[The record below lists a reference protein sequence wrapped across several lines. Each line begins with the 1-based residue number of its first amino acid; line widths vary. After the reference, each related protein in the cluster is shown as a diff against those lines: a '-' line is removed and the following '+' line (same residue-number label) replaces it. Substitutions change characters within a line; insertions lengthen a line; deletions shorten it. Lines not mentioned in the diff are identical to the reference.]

1 MGILPIKDFDYKTY
15 DKVTIFLFRIGVVI
29 VAVAIP
35 ATSPKGHGDRKLYAQ
50 CTTSAGNKPELWI
63 FLPMLKNLK
72 LQSTQRMIKS
82 SSTSPLSAKNI
93 QI

>member
-15 DKVTIFLFRIGVVI
+15 DKVTIYLVRIGVVF
-29 VAVAIP
+29 VAVATP
-35 ATSPKGHGDRKLYAQ
+35 ATSPKDHGDRKLYAQ

-63 FLPMLKNLK
+63 FLATLKNPK
-72 LQSTQRMIKS
+72 IQSTQQMIKS
-82 SSTSPLSAKNI
+82 SSTSLLSAKNI